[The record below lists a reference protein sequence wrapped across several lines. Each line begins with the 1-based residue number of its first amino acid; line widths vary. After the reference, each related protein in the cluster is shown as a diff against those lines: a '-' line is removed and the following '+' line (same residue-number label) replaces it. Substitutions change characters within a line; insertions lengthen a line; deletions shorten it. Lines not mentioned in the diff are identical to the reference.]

1 MWKYVPTYKL
11 RKFVRIVRAEIIPC
25 LALTPDLTGSA
36 LVDSGF
42 YHAILERITQERAI
56 RRFEDRFS
64 R

>member
-1 MWKYVPTYKL
+1 MVIFEPYSSGPSNNCFMYKL

-42 YHAILERITQERAI
+42 YHAILERIT
-56 RRFEDRFS
+56 
-64 R
+64 